1 MRDMVNHSKLFLALS
16 FFLVIVVLTSLTAC
30 QDANSQN
37 SLDVNTLN
45 VTVSILPQAFFVES
59 IGGKAV
65 EVNVMVGPGEEA
77 HTYEPSPDQMK
88 SLSTSQI
95 FFTIGVEYETLWVP
109 RFQNINPEM
118 IIVDSIK
125 GITRQISSEV
135 HTHESQDDED
145 ENVLNSEHFDP
156 HVWLA
161 PDNGKIIAQNI
172 LTALSELSPQNAQT
186 FNENYMRLLADIDEL
201 DTRIETTLKGIDQRK
216 FMVFHPAW
224 AYFAKQFGLEQ
235 ISVQIGGQD
244 PSAKEMVE
252 IIRIAREEKIHVIFV
267 QPTFSTADA
276 EAIAREIGAQIA
288 VIDPLA
294 RNWIENLERVADSF
308 AASLIN

>member
-186 FNENYMRLLADIDEL
+186 FNDNYMRLLADIDEL

>member
-1 MRDMVNHSKLFLALS
+1 MVNHSKLFLALS

-186 FNENYMRLLADIDEL
+186 FNDNYMRLLADIDEL